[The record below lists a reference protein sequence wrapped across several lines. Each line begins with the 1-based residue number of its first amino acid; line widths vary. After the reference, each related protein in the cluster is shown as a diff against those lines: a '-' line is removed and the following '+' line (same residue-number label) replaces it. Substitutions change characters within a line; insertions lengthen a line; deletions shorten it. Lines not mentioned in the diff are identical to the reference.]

1 MTAKR
6 SLPSCCRSLAAAL
19 LCVAPAASLALCT
32 PALALEH
39 PKPGRL
45 DGRIRTVPYEP
56 GNVVD
61 ISTAPGAV
69 MVVQFSSAERVVN
82 VAASDSA
89 FLKAKPSGNFLFF
102 KPMAVLSPQPVVVL
116 TRTTDGKL
124 RRYDFE
130 FETKQSK
137 LGADDDVDYTVVFTY
152 PRDAYLRRLA
162 AERAARARAE
172 KEAAAER
179 LKETTAEEQNPYD
192 GSRNYRY
199 VARGDRALAPAWVWD
214 NGYSTAFT
222 FPQMQRIPAL
232 FRINPD
238 GKEATANYS
247 VHGSTVIAPGTAR
260 EWVLRDGE
268 TVLDVYDLA
277 YNPLGATPGTHTIS
291 PSVVRG
297 LRESRNDR

>member
-6 SLPSCCRSLAAAL
+6 SLFGAVL
-19 LCVAPAASLALCT
+19 LCLAPALGM
-32 PALALEH
+32 PALALEY
-39 PKPGRL
+39 PKAGRL
-45 DGRIRTVPYEP
+45 DGRIRYVPYEP

-61 ISTAPGAV
+61 IWTAPGAV

-89 FLKAKPSGNFLFF
+89 YLKAQPSGNYLFF
-102 KPMAVLSPQPVVVL
+102 KPMAVLSPQPIVVL
-116 TRTTDGKL
+116 TRTGDGKL

-130 FETKQSK
+130 VETKASK

-152 PRDAYLRRLA
+152 PHEAYLKRLA
-162 AERAARARAE
+162 ARRAARARAE

-179 LKETTAEEQNPYD
+179 LKETTAEMQNPYD
-192 GSRNYRY
+192 GARNYRY

-238 GKEATANYS
+238 GKEATADYS
-247 VHGSTVIAPGTAR
+247 VHGSTVIAPGTAP
-260 EWVLRDGE
+260 EWVLRDGQ

-277 YNPLGATPGTHTIS
+277 YNPIGATPGTHTIS
-291 PSVVRG
+291 PSVVRT
-297 LRESRNDR
+297 LREGKNDR

>member
-1 MTAKR
+1 MTGKR
-6 SLPSCCRSLAAAL
+6 SLLSSCRRVAAL
-19 LCVAPAASLALCT
+19 VCVAPAAWLVLGA
-32 PALALEH
+32 PALGLEI
-39 PKPGRL
+39 PKSGKL
-45 DGRIRTVPYEP
+45 DSRIRTVPYEP

-61 ISTAPGAV
+61 IWTAPGAV

-89 FLKAKPSGNFLFF
+89 YLKAKPSGNFLFF

-116 TRTTDGKL
+116 TRTGDGKL

-130 FETKQSK
+130 FETKESK
-137 LGADDDVDYTVVFTY
+137 LSADDDVDYTVVFTY
-152 PRDAYLRRLA
+152 PHDAYLKHLA

-172 KEAAAER
+172 KKAAAER
-179 LKETTAEEQNPYD
+179 LQETTAEMQNPYD
-192 GSRNYRY
+192 GARNYHY

-238 GKEATANYS
+238 GKEATADYS
-247 VHGSTVIAPGTAR
+247 VHGSTVIAPGTAP

-268 TVLDVYDLA
+268 TVLDVFNLA
-277 YNPLGATPGTHTIS
+277 YNPIGSTPGTHTIS
-291 PSVVRG
+291 PSVVRV
-297 LRESRNDR
+297 LREGENDR